1 MNPIENAP
9 RRPFLKPSPLIVK
22 TNKHNFRVSIIFYSW
37 TFIAVQNVITEK
49 LLMFSEHWIFPYFMN
64 TLRIPMAVHISC
76 FTEIKTQCGTDI
88 LGSQIGILK
97 YYDVKEFFF
106 YAEQRRLPTT
116 AKNVQWFESNRDE
129 RLPLNSNRLVCIRF
143 FVEEWRDFFDR
154 GVIDRTYLRFN
165 ELRALQIICNILL
178 MKIYNYNI
186 KNML

>member
-1 MNPIENAP
+1 
-9 RRPFLKPSPLIVK
+9 
-22 TNKHNFRVSIIFYSW
+22 
-37 TFIAVQNVITEK
+37 
-49 LLMFSEHWIFPYFMN
+49 MN

-143 FVEEWRDFFDR
+143 FVEE
-154 GVIDRTYLRFN
+154 
-165 ELRALQIICNILL
+165 
-178 MKIYNYNI
+178 
-186 KNML
+186 